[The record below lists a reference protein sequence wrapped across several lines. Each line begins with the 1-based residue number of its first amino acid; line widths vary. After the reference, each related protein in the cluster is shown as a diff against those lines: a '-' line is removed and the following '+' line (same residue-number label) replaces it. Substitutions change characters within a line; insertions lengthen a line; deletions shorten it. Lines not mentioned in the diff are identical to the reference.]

1 MLHANDPMT
10 DTYISIHCVIPAD
23 LEEELPELLGPWP
36 VLGTEIGGDSGSGVG
51 VAVFFPGTDADA
63 AEAVRRELIERGATD
78 VVISSIE
85 SDDWLAAYRVQSQ
98 PFTIG
103 SGWWV
108 DPHPD
113 QPTAAPSG
121 RQRLVIEPR
130 MAFGTGSHESTQAI
144 MMALEDIGIDGR
156 RVLDVGTGSGILA
169 LAADHL
175 GAALV
180 VALDIDETAIWV
192 ASETARQQEWTP
204 RVRYLVGPIQC
215 LGGAEFDIVVCNMI
229 TSNFLP
235 LLDGLRDSLVPSG
248 TAVFSGLLASEIEVV
263 SRALADAGFAA
274 PACRVIGEW
283 ASLVAVG
290 ASVA

>member
-1 MLHANDPMT
+1 MKAEQPDKN
-10 DTYISIHCVIPAD
+10 TYISIRCVIPAD
-23 LEEELPELLGPWP
+23 LEDELPTLLGSWS
-36 VLGTEIGGDSGSGVG
+36 VLGTEVHENSGDGVG
-51 VAVFFPGTDADA
+51 ISVYLSAANRDGAVAI
-63 AEAVRRELIERGATD
+63 RRVLIENGAR
-78 VVISSIE
+78 SIVRE
-85 SDDWLAAYRVQSQ
+85 SFDGDDWLESYRAQIQ
-98 PFTIG
+98 AFTVGIR
-103 SGWWV
+103 WWI

-113 QPTAAPSG
+113 QPTAAPPG

-144 MMALEDIGIDGR
+144 LMTLEGIEVDGR
-156 RVLDVGTGSGILA
+156 RVLDVGTGTGILA

-175 GAALV
+175 GAASV

-215 LGGAEFDIVVCNMI
+215 LGGAEFDIVMCNMI

-235 LLDGLRDSLVPSG
+235 LLDGLRDSLAPSG

-263 SRALADAGFAA
+263 STALTEAGFAA
-274 PACRVIGEW
+274 PSCRVFGEW
-283 ASLVAVG
+283 ASLAAVG
-290 ASVA
+290 TSAA